1 MANWG
6 QCGAY
11 YVPYTCKKP
20 LKIWLFLEVILY
32 HWVCSS
38 WCFEKSQYLHLQ
50 GPAVQKAPERNFLN
64 CLIPSEKVITVLQ
77 NNALTQHYISEDLE
91 TVLCE
96 LQILKERKKCTTTDL
111 PREKPLRYIGQ
122 YMQSS
127 QYTGTTCCNI
137 HTCAFC
143 PQGVPFTCS
152 IWLSQQVIQSINH
165 LVSVMATKC
174 IFCEVV
180 RWELHF

>member
-1 MANWG
+1 MFWKITVPSSSG
-6 QCGAY
+6 SSSPESTRKKLLELLDPQWKSHYSPSKQCTDSA
-11 YVPYTCKKP
+11 
-20 LKIWLFLEVILY
+20 
-32 HWVCSS
+32 
-38 WCFEKSQYLHLQ
+38 LHLWRL
-50 GPAVQKAPERNFLN
+50 GNSVVWATNFER
-64 CLIPSEKVITVLQ
+64 K
-77 NNALTQHYISEDLE
+77 
-91 TVLCE
+91 
-96 LQILKERKKCTTTDL
+96 KKCTTTDL

-143 PQGVPFTCS
+143 LQGVPFTCS